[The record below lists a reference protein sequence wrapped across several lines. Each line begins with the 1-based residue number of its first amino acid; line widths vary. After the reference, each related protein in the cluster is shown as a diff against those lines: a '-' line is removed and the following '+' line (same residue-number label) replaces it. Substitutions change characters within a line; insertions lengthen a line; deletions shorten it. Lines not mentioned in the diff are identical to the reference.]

1 MKFKAKPK
9 DPEIAQELFSDFMDE
24 DGYIHGWYVDGVI
37 VGDFVELNDEYAI
50 LEFWCPIDI
59 ETLEV
64 IE

>member
-1 MKFKAKPK
+1 
-9 DPEIAQELFSDFMDE
+9 MDE

-37 VGDFVELNDEYAI
+37 VGKFIDLNDEYAT

-64 IE
+64 VE